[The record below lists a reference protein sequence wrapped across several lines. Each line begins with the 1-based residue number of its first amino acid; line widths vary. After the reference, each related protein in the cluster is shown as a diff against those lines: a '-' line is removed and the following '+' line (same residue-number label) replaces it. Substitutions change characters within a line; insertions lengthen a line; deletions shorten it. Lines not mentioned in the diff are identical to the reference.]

1 MTKRGLTKRVGAKI
15 KDHKYKCRGEDKVRG
30 TNKCRGTD
38 RRGDDNNNYNQLT
51 MGEVSIQC
59 VLKV

>member
-1 MTKRGLTKRVGAKI
+1 MTKRGLTTRVGAKI
-15 KDHKYKCRGEDKVRG
+15 KDHKYKCRGEDEVRG

-51 MGEVSIQC
+51 MGEV
-59 VLKV
+59 